1 MVEAA
6 YFPWIGALHSLLD
19 NLVDTTEDRAT
30 GQHSLI
36 GCYDSMQEAAAR
48 MGELAERALA
58 AARSLPN
65 ARAHTLV
72 LAAMAS
78 FYLCTPEA
86 STPEALPLTRAVL
99 GALDGPADLTMLVFR
114 ARLGLRGLP
123 ARRSRTALARGR
135 RARDARQAEARRRDR
150 MASRSS
156 RHARHCNNLMNGST
170 APRRGHARC
179 WQAEKGRTRMLELRD
194 LVKHYPE
201 VGGEPV
207 RAVDGV
213 SMTVEPGEMVALYG
227 PSGSGK
233 TTLLLMVATLLAPT
247 SGAVLIGG
255 RDVSSLSE
263 REASHFRLSELGFI
277 RQNFDLLPGVT
288 AIDNAVL
295 KLLKTMRWRDAHR
308 QVAPLLDRLG
318 LGGRLE
324 HRAETL
330 SMGERQRVMIA
341 RALSTEPRLL
351 LADEPT
357 GSLDSQR
364 GREVLELLTELCR
377 EHQVAIVLVSHDP
390 QAAAYADRVY
400 ALRDGKLGEYEP
412 DGRLTRPV
420 AS

>member
-1 MVEAA
+1 
-6 YFPWIGALHSLLD
+6 L
-19 NLVDTTEDRAT
+19 
-30 GQHSLI
+30 
-36 GCYDSMQEAAAR
+36 
-48 MGELAERALA
+48 
-58 AARSLPN
+58 
-65 ARAHTLV
+65 
-72 LAAMAS
+72 
-78 FYLCTPEA
+78 
-86 STPEALPLTRAVL
+86 
-99 GALDGPADLTMLVFR
+99 
-114 ARLGLRGLP
+114 
-123 ARRSRTALARGR
+123 
-135 RARDARQAEARRRDR
+135 
-150 MASRSS
+150 
-156 RHARHCNNLMNGST
+156 
-170 APRRGHARC
+170 
-179 WQAEKGRTRMLELRD
+179 LELRD

-233 TTLLLMVATLLAPT
+233 TTLLLMVATLLQPT
-247 SGAVLIGG
+247 SGSVLIGG
-255 RDVSSLSE
+255 RDVSSLTE

-277 RQNFDLLPGVT
+277 RQNFDLLPGVS

-295 KLLKTMRWRDAHR
+295 KLLKSMRWREAHR
-308 QVAPLLDRLG
+308 KIAPLLERLG
-318 LGGRLE
+318 LGGRL
-324 HRAETL
+324 HHTAETL

-357 GSLDSQR
+357 GSLDTQR

-412 DGRLTRPV
+412 DKWAAAAR
-420 AS
+420 ASAR